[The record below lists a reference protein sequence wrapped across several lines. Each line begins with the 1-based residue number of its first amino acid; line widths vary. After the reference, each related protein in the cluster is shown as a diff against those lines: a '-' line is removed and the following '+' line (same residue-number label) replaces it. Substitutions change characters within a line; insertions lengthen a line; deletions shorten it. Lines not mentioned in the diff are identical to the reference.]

1 MYSNLDILLVLF
13 DNILDSSPFNQFG
26 RLVNEFISPLEKKI
40 SDQAA
45 AAENQQRTKDDRKRN
60 NKNKQSISSI
70 SSINISST
78 CCGSSEAMVHRAAD
92 HAETKRSKRLKF
104 SLSSSLMYSRN
115 HSLIVSSP
123 FSSHFYYLDI
133 TIANRKSQASNIIT
147 KKPDNGLYQ
156 I

>member
-1 MYSNLDILLVLF
+1 MFWLCIRILIFCWSFLIIYWILLL
-13 DNILDSSPFNQFG
+13 L
-26 RLVNEFISPLEKKI
+26 ISLADWWMNLKI

-60 NKNKQSISSI
+60 NKNKRSISSI

-133 TIANRKSQASNIIT
+133 TIANRKSQIASFEYHN
-147 KKPDNGLYQ
+147 KKAR
-156 I
+156 

>member
-1 MYSNLDILLVLF
+1 MFWLCIRILIFCWSFLIIYWILLL
-13 DNILDSSPFNQFG
+13 L
-26 RLVNEFISPLEKKI
+26 ISLADWWMNLKI

-60 NKNKQSISSI
+60 NKNKRSISSI

-123 FSSHFYYLDI
+123 FSSHFYHLDI